1 MAGFSFNQKYIATV
15 MCVNKSRPWMHCNGH
30 CYLMKKLK
38 QMADKEK
45 SAERD
50 NIKNNIQVA
59 ICSAVTTINFAPQI
73 QRTAFVAESPFL
85 LPQRN
90 SYIFQPPRA

>member
-1 MAGFSFNQKYIATV
+1 
-15 MCVNKSRPWMHCNGH
+15 MHCNGH

-59 ICSAVTTINFAPQI
+59 ICSANSTINFIPQTG
-73 QRTAFVAESPFL
+73 RTAFIPETQFS

-90 SYIFQPPRA
+90 TTIFQPPKA